1 MAEKVKNEGEK
12 EEDKMFDPKSNA
24 PATSQIFTVFLK
36 IALPAIFTNL
46 MGFATVVTNGIFAG
60 QMNDS
65 VKLGAVGLTSVVC
78 NLMVQSIMIGLN
90 SA

>member
-1 MAEKVKNEGEK
+1 
-12 EEDKMFDPKSNA
+12 MFDPKSSA
-24 PATSQIFTVFLK
+24 PANGQIFTVFLK

-60 QMNDS
+60 RMNDS